1 MIIAQNKQKRNR
13 NQKNL
18 VHFETGKKRLVLPM
32 NSAALSWLAIIVFV
46 GIILVGI
53 RKKINLGIL
62 AIGAAFLL
70 GFLVDTGNGAMSS
83 AALKGAPITSQFPF
97 NIFWLTVS
105 VSLMLNVGTGNGTF
119 DVIVKRLVGL
129 ARGRRAIIPI
139 LIFFTMFVICSVG
152 AGSTGI
158 VVLLCTIAATIAK
171 DQDIDPVFMLLSVL
185 SGATVAIGS
194 PVAVIGI
201 VCNSLSEQIWGE
213 QIAPGYMY
221 PRAMLM
227 ATLTFAVIYIL
238 FKGWK
243 LKRWP
248 VEKNGEKQK
257 LNRKQ
262 IITLI
267 GYGVF
272 IVLAIVLKLDMG
284 LSAFLVTAVL
294 LLLQCADEKTVI
306 ADVPWSSVL
315 LICGMCM
322 MIGVVNQAGGMD
334 LMTDLLGKLMNHYT
348 VKPIYSIIGS
358 ILSMVSS
365 VTGVVLP
372 TMIPTIPDIAAKT
385 GVNPYAL
392 VTALAYG
399 GNITCVS
406 PISSMGAIAM
416 GIMSANPQWDSNELF
431 KKMMKYSF
439 IVMGVAAVWAAI
451 GIS

>member
-1 MIIAQNKQKRNR
+1 M
-13 NQKNL
+13 
-18 VHFETGKKRLVLPM
+18 
-32 NSAALSWLAIIVFV
+32 
-46 GIILVGI
+46 
-53 RKKINLGIL
+53 
-62 AIGAAFLL
+62 L

-358 ILSMVSS
+358 LLSMVSS

-416 GIMSANPQWDSNELF
+416 GIMSATPQWDSNELF

>member
-1 MIIAQNKQKRNR
+1 
-13 NQKNL
+13 
-18 VHFETGKKRLVLPM
+18 M
-32 NSAALSWLAIIVFV
+32 NAATLSWLAIIVFV

-53 RKKINLGIL
+53 RKKVNLGIL

-83 AALKGAPITSQFPF
+83 AALKGVPITSQFPF
-97 NIFWLTVS
+97 SIFWLTVS
-105 VSLMLNVGTGNGTF
+105 VSLLLNVGTGNGTF

-139 LIFFTMFVICSVG
+139 VIFFTMFVICSVG

-221 PRAMLM
+221 PRAMLL

-248 VEKNGEKQK
+248 AEKNGEQQT

-334 LMTDLLGKLMNHYT
+334 LMTDLLGKLMNRYT

-372 TMIPTIPDIAAKT
+372 TMIPTIPDIAANT

-416 GIMSANPQWDSNELF
+416 GIMSANPKWDSNELF
-431 KKMMKYSF
+431 KKMLKYSF

-451 GIS
+451 GIT

>member
-1 MIIAQNKQKRNR
+1 
-13 NQKNL
+13 
-18 VHFETGKKRLVLPM
+18 
-32 NSAALSWLAIIVFV
+32 
-46 GIILVGI
+46 
-53 RKKINLGIL
+53 
-62 AIGAAFLL
+62 
-70 GFLVDTGNGAMSS
+70 
-83 AALKGAPITSQFPF
+83 
-97 NIFWLTVS
+97 
-105 VSLMLNVGTGNGTF
+105 
-119 DVIVKRLVGL
+119 
-129 ARGRRAIIPI
+129 
-139 LIFFTMFVICSVG
+139 
-152 AGSTGI
+152 
-158 VVLLCTIAATIAK
+158 
-171 DQDIDPVFMLLSVL
+171 
-185 SGATVAIGS
+185 
-194 PVAVIGI
+194 
-201 VCNSLSEQIWGE
+201 
-213 QIAPGYMY
+213 
-221 PRAMLM
+221 M

>member
-1 MIIAQNKQKRNR
+1 
-13 NQKNL
+13 
-18 VHFETGKKRLVLPM
+18 M

-119 DVIVKRLVGL
+119 DVIVKHLVGL

>member
-1 MIIAQNKQKRNR
+1 
-13 NQKNL
+13 
-18 VHFETGKKRLVLPM
+18 M

-294 LLLQCADEKTVI
+294 LLLQCTDEKTVI

>member
-1 MIIAQNKQKRNR
+1 
-13 NQKNL
+13 
-18 VHFETGKKRLVLPM
+18 M